1 MRTLH
6 VIGSTQMGGADQ
18 FFVRLLTALTEA
30 GHAPLAVTRAG
41 SPIAQALAG
50 GPVRQLHLPLANR
63 WDAWS
68 WWQLRRQ
75 IEREGI
81 GLVQTYMGR
90 ASRLMHVPAA
100 SACVHVARLGG
111 FYKLDGYYR
120 HCDAWIGNTQAICD
134 YLIREGLPG
143 SRVFRIGNFV
153 PEAPAVD
160 DGELARLRTG
170 LHLPPTAPVL
180 FALGRFIDKKG
191 FADLLQALARL
202 PAVEA
207 ERAPRLLLAGD
218 GPQRPALEA
227 LVHELRLDGHV
238 HFLGWQPQPAAYFR
252 LADAL
257 VCPSRHEPL
266 GNVIL
271 EGWSHRRPVLSTAN
285 EGASE
290 LIRDGD
296 NGLICPLADPDGLA
310 AGIAR
315 LLALPAE
322 ARERIAGRGRAT
334 LDAEHGQSAV
344 LARYLELYE
353 HLRTLGRRSR

>member
-41 SPIAQALAG
+41 SPIARALAG
-50 GPVRQLHLPLANR
+50 GPVRQRHLPLANG

-68 WWQLRRQ
+68 WWQLRRLV
-75 IEREGI
+75 EREGI
-81 GLVQTYMGR
+81 ELVQTYMGR

-100 SACVHVARLGG
+100 SRCVHVARLGG
-111 FYKLDGYYR
+111 FYRLDGYYR

-134 YLIREGLPG
+134 YLVREGLPAA
-143 SRVFRIGNFV
+143 RVFRIGNFV
-153 PEAPAVD
+153 PEPPAVS
-160 DGELARLRTG
+160 DGELARLRTE
-170 LHLPPTAPVL
+170 LQLPPGAPVW

-207 ERAPRLLLAGD
+207 GRAPRLLLAGD
-218 GPQRPALEA
+218 GPGRAALSD
-227 LVHELRLDGHV
+227 LVHELHLDGHV
-238 HFLGWQPQPAAYFR
+238 HFLGWQQNPTPYFR

-271 EGWSHRRPVLSTAN
+271 EGWSHARPVLSTAN

-296 NGLICPLADPDGLA
+296 NGLICPLADPAGLA
-310 AGIAR
+310 AGLER
-315 LLALPAE
+315 LLALSAE
-322 ARERIAGRGRAT
+322 ARARLAANGRAT
-334 LDAEHGQSAV
+334 LDAEHGQAAV
-344 LARYLELYE
+344 IERYLALYE
-353 HLRTLGRRSR
+353 QLRGLGRVAR

>member
-18 FFVRLLTALTEA
+18 FFVRLLTALAAA
-30 GHAPLAVTRAG
+30 GHDPLAITRAG
-41 SPIAQALAG
+41 SPIAHALAG
-50 GPVRQLHLPLANR
+50 GPVRQRHLPLANR
-63 WDAWS
+63 WDAWT
-68 WWQLRRQ
+68 WWQLRRLVASD
-75 IEREGI
+75 GY
-81 GLVQTYMGR
+81 GVVQTYMGR
-90 ASRLMHVPAA
+90 ATRLMHVPTGLPAM
-100 SACVHVARLGG
+100 HVARLGG

-120 HCDAWIGNTQAICD
+120 HCDAWIGNTRAICD
-134 YLIREGLPG
+134 YLVREGLPAA
-143 SRVFRIGNFV
+143 RVFRIGNFV
-153 PEAPAVD
+153 PEPPAVAA
-160 DGELARLRTG
+160 GELARLRTG
-170 LHLPPTAPVL
+170 LGLPPAAPVL

-191 FADLLQALARL
+191 FADLLHALARL

-207 ERAPRLLLAGD
+207 GCAPRLLLAGD
-218 GPQRPALEA
+218 GPERARLEA
-227 LVHELRLDGHV
+227 LVHTLHLDGRV
-238 HFLGWQPQPAAYFR
+238 HFLGWQERPTPYFR

-271 EGWSHRRPVLSTAN
+271 EGWSHGLPVLSTAN

-334 LDAEHGQSAV
+334 LDAEHGQTTV
-344 LARYLELYE
+344 LARYLDLYE
-353 HLRTLGRRSR
+353 HLRALGRRSR

>member
-18 FFVRLLTALTEA
+18 FFVRLLTALAEA
-30 GHAPLAVTRAG
+30 GHDPLAVTRAG

-50 GPVRQLHLPLANR
+50 GPVRQAHLPLANG

-68 WWQLRRQ
+68 GWQLRRLLG
-75 IEREGI
+75 REGFP
-81 GLVQTYMGR
+81 LVQTYMGR
-90 ASRLMHVPAA
+90 ASRLMRVPTA

-120 HCDAWIGNTQAICD
+120 HCDAWIGNTQVICD
-134 YLIREGLPG
+134 YLIAEGLPAA
-143 SRVFRIGNFV
+143 RVFRIGNFV
-153 PEAPAVD
+153 PEPPVIP
-160 DGELARLRTG
+160 DGELARLRTE
-170 LHLPPTAPVL
+170 LRLPPTAPVL

-207 ERAPRLLLAGD
+207 GRAPRLLLAGD
-218 GPQRPALEA
+218 GPERPALEA
-227 LVHELRLDGHV
+227 LVHALHLDGHV
-238 HFLGWQPQPAAYFR
+238 HFLGWQQQPAAYFQ